1 MELTIYIDVLW
12 LRTFFVELQVC
23 LFLNLWMK
31 RECPVIHILWVNAVA
46 AALQIGIFVLAG
58 YGVIVMAGGIMLRAV
73 VICFLF
79 HPQTAGVFLRLFSW
93 GMVAT
98 VAIGGILGIVQAYLP
113 ESCWFALGCVI
124 CACSMLV
131 SLVLEERRMLHDER
145 LCRVTLHQGASA
157 VEVVGLYDTGNRL
170 NDPYVHAPVY
180 ILAEAEYTRLIGES
194 TAVRLIPYLTIGVS
208 GRLME
213 VTTIDALEW
222 NGGRQMEV
230 VIGRA
235 DDAVF
240 AGKDYRMILPAAF
253 DFRLKGDN
261 GCT

>member
-23 LFLNLWMK
+23 LFINLWMK

-46 AALQIGIFVLAG
+46 AALQILIFVLAG
-58 YGVIVMAGGIMLRAV
+58 YGAAVMAGGVLLRAA
-73 VICFLF
+73 VIWLLF
-79 HPQTAGVFLRLFSW
+79 RPQTAGVFLRLFSW

-98 VAIGGILGIVQAYLP
+98 VAAGGILGIAQAYLP
-113 ESCWFALGCVI
+113 SGCWFALGCVI

-131 SLVLEERRMLHDER
+131 SLLLEERRMLHDER
-145 LCRVTLHQGASA
+145 LCQVTLHQGEAA

-170 NDPYVHAPVY
+170 NDPYVHMPVC
-180 ILAEAEYTRLIGES
+180 IVAETEYTQLTGGTAATRLIPFS
-194 TAVRLIPYLTIGVS
+194 TVGAAGQ
-208 GRLME
+208 LME

-222 NGGRQMEV
+222 QGGRQTGAV
-230 VIGRA
+230 VGRA

-253 DFRLKGDN
+253 DYHWKGDH